1 VALSAAEEQALRQLV
16 DAMQIRGERH
26 PPPMMKTLDA

>member
-1 VALSAAEEQALRQLV
+1 VLTPAEEQQLRQQV
-16 DAMQIRGERH
+16 DALQVLGERH